1 MFSPN
6 NKEGSTVL
14 KTFLIYQLIDCIIAS
29 ASKRIKTSFLINRII
44 CPNDLA
50 GYRDLWD
57 IADDIMICREEN
69 VKHYLKAANAQIM
82 AINNQ
87 TLKQQGADFIFVC
100 LRERY
105 ASDLIGSGSSE
116 DEAQRLAYSIAPRTL
131 LLLYTMD

>member
-1 MFSPN
+1 M
-6 NKEGSTVL
+6 

-29 ASKRIKTSFLINRII
+29 ACTNIKKTFALSKII
-44 CPNDLA
+44 HAKDLV
-50 GYRDLWD
+50 GYHELWS

-69 VKHYLKAANAQIM
+69 IKHYLKAANAQIM
-82 AINNQ
+82 AIGNQ

-116 DEAQRLAYSIAPRTL
+116 EEAQRLAYAIAPKTL
-131 LLLYTMD
+131 LLLYTLD